1 MLKVVDAS
9 HTVLGES
16 LIPAWAASSGYV
28 PHRITGIKFLTHQ
41 KFYTSNTAWNIPC
54 PGGPSRRH
62 NIQNPR
68 SWQACPLQ
76 HHLVLDTLFKYLI
89 HVIVD
94 SSNDFSKEQFLHN
107 SSLHLLLSKKTTYIL
122 FCHVKRIEGKQYSTT
137 TYTLFMYKRNQKNTT
152 DSTGFKNR
160 VFSNKYFSRNFFNHP
175 TIRFCIFNAFTSH
188 CNKMFQSIKYRFSSC
203 WARRRTA
210 KIITIVG
217 LFVCIWKM
225 IRSLVI

>member
-1 MLKVVDAS
+1 MTFQKSNFYKTRVYICFCQKKLRRYFFVMLKGLKAS
-9 HTVLGES
+9 NIVLL
-16 LIPAWAASSGYV
+16 LIHYLCTKETKK
-28 PHRITGIKFLTHQ
+28 ILLIL
-41 KFYTSNTAWNIPC
+41 
-54 PGGPSRRH
+54 
-62 NIQNPR
+62 
-68 SWQACPLQ
+68 
-76 HHLVLDTLFKYLI
+76 LVLKI
-89 HVIVD
+89 
-94 SSNDFSKEQFLHN
+94 
-107 SSLHLLLSKKTTYIL
+107 
-122 FCHVKRIEGKQYSTT
+122 
-137 TYTLFMYKRNQKNTT
+137 
-152 DSTGFKNR
+152 